1 MKAKFLIWLKEVW
14 QKSKKTIWLICAFLS
29 VLGIGYLAGC
39 NRLRKERALNVANII
54 AIRDTIKHSFVTID
68 GLRNSVYEKNA
79 IILSQDESI
88 KAGIIE
94 RDRLKALHLKD
105 LLTNTDLSGTIQI
118 LRDSLKLVPGTT
130 IITIKDSSGVAQNY
144 VKIPFTLL
152 NLHEQYIDSLKAGM
166 GINKKA
172 WFKLQIPFSG
182 TISVGTKKIGL
193 FKTIPVGIFVTTNPY
208 IHVNS
213 MDVLIV
219 QDQKKFYDKFWFHAL
234 CGGIIV
240 ESANI
245 LLKK

>member
-1 MKAKFLIWLKEVW
+1 MKVKLLIWLKEVW

-54 AIRDTIKHSFVTID
+54 AMKDTIKHSFVTID

-118 LRDSLKLVPGTT
+118 LRDSLKLPPEVQFVT
-130 IITIKDSSGVAQNY
+130 IHDSSGTYPAVRLPYEWPYSDKY
-144 VKIPFTLL
+144 VTLTTGIRL
-152 NLHEQYIDSLKAGM
+152 NKTGYFNLSV
-166 GINKKA
+166 
-172 WFKLQIPFSG
+172 PFSG
-182 TISVGTKKIGL
+182 TISVGYVRSGL
-193 FKTIPVGIFVTTNPY
+193 FKTVPKGIFTTENPY
-208 IHVNS
+208 IKVSS

-219 QDQKKFYDKFWFHAL
+219 QEPKRFYDKFWFHAL